1 MLKKSLL
8 GLFIF
13 VTISSVYLFWLPVK
27 ILANSVV
34 QSDALTEN
42 IMAEIREE
50 LISQPSFLD
59 KLENHRGEAKRY
71 LHRTPMTAYTTLE
84 LGLYDVYAT
93 YINDDKEWVVRLG
106 IYPDRNAEIF
116 FPMQVGGVVG
126 FAIGNAM
133 YVINNLI
140 EAGILKPMLYHITDK
155 PETSFVSSEYQSV
168 PRLVK

>member
-1 MLKKSLL
+1 MLKRSLL
-8 GLFIF
+8 GLLVFIT
-13 VTISSVYLFWLPVK
+13 VCSIYLFWLPVK
-27 ILANSVV
+27 MLANSVV
-34 QSDALTEN
+34 QSEALSQN
-42 IMAEIREE
+42 IMSEIREE
-50 LISQPSFLD
+50 LTNQPSFVD
-59 KLENHRGEAKRY
+59 KLDNHKGGAKRY
-71 LHRTPMTAYTTLE
+71 LHRTPMTAYTTLD

-93 YINDDKEWVVRLG
+93 YINDKREWVVRLG

-155 PETSFVSSEYQSV
+155 PETSFVSPDYEGV
-168 PRLVK
+168 EGLVF